1 MTIRGPD
8 WPQEAKQR
16 ARRRA
21 RATTS
26 PAPRTFRASSS
37 GSAKGSWRRRKRDE
51 STQLRRRT
59 RRGFAVD
66 AEHHL
71 PIAGSRDIDCA
82 RNKRAIVTCVIVEP
96 TFAAADER
104 QCLPI
109 AKIAEP
115 GYDNIVLSVAY
126 NQRGGAVKDELILRR
141 KNSIPQFCSASL
153 HETRGAFSLRFG
165 ESDLSGV
172 TFDRMTF
179 DGSSRHFASLGSHC
193 DGAADD
199 PFVEARGEIV
209 DFDPS
214 AGSKLKSAALL
225 QIVHQRNARDL
236 GVDILDEGDWRRGV
250 GHASTNQSGGR
261 ASGEPNS
268 ERQASDLGQERSSNP
283 FENTRASFPG
293 SQ

>member
-16 ARRRA
+16 ARRPA

-37 GSAKGSWRRRKRDE
+37 GSAKGSWRRRKRNE
-51 STQLRRRT
+51 ATQLRRRT
-59 RRGFAVD
+59 RCGFAVD
-66 AEHHL
+66 AEHDL
-71 PIAGSRDIDCA
+71 PIAGSRDIDCT
-82 RNKRAIVTCVIVEP
+82 RNKRAVVTCVILEP
-96 TFAAADER
+96 AFAAADER

-109 AKIAEP
+109 ARIAEP

-126 NQRGGAVKDELILRR
+126 NQRGSAVKDELILRHR

-153 HETRGAFSLRFG
+153 HETRCAFSLRFG

-172 TFDRMTF
+172 AFDRMTF
-179 DGSSRHFASLGSHC
+179 DRPSRHFASLGSHC

-209 DFDPS
+209 DLDPS
-214 AGSKLKSAALL
+214 AGSKVKAAALL

-236 GVDILDEGDWRRGV
+236 RVDILDEGD
-250 GHASTNQSGGR
+250 
-261 ASGEPNS
+261 
-268 ERQASDLGQERSSNP
+268 
-283 FENTRASFPG
+283 
-293 SQ
+293 